1 MTDGLLGEAQCLP
14 VGPRHPLPVACPP
27 TVISQE
33 QWPDTFT
40 AAASTLIR
48 RNLFFSLSVSVS
60 ELHKAHEDVVT
71 GRASGTGAVGGWRA
85 AGKDGVA
92 GADHMIPENTPLQH
106 RVTVAVG
113 VLTLSFL
120 LSE

>member
-48 RNLFFSLSVSVS
+48 RNLFFFLSVSVSVS

-71 GRASGTGAVGGWRA
+71 GRASGTGGGGGQRERM
-85 AGKDGVA
+85 G
-92 GADHMIPENTPLQH
+92 LQGPI
-106 RVTVAVG
+106 T
-113 VLTLSFL
+113 
-120 LSE
+120 

>member
-27 TVISQE
+27 AVISQE

-48 RNLFFSLSVSVS
+48 RNLFFPPSVSVS

-71 GRASGTGAVGGWRA
+71 VRASGVGVGGLEGRV
-85 AGKDGVA
+85 KDGVA

-120 LSE
+120 LCE

>member
-48 RNLFFSLSVSVS
+48 RNLFFFSLSLSLS
-60 ELHKAHEDVVT
+60 
-71 GRASGTGAVGGWRA
+71 
-85 AGKDGVA
+85 
-92 GADHMIPENTPLQH
+92 
-106 RVTVAVG
+106 
-113 VLTLSFL
+113 LSFTKHMKM
-120 LSE
+120 

>member
-1 MTDGLLGEAQCLP
+1 MP

-48 RNLFFSLSVSVS
+48 RNLFFPPSVSLP

-71 GRASGTGAVGGWRA
+71 GRASGMGWGG
-85 AGKDGVA
+85 GVKDGVA

-120 LSE
+120 LCE